1 MADQNSEHNQ
11 SPTKNRLMWA
21 LLALLVIVVVLAILA
36 LRSPISEPI
45 GERTMVPT
53 LVDTPSIESLT
64 ETPQPEVIVLGPED
78 FLDPEEIG
86 HTEGIIF
93 WSTVLL
99 IIVIVGT
106 LRETILRK
114 KSPDEKQ

>member
-1 MADQNSEHNQ
+1 MADQNRDFTQ
-11 SPTKNRLMWA
+11 APTKSRLVWA
-21 LLALLVIVVVLAILA
+21 LLGLLIIVVILAILA

-53 LVDTPSIESLT
+53 LADTPSVESLT
-64 ETPQPEVIVLGPED
+64 ETPQPEVIILSPED

-86 HTEGIIF
+86 HTDGIIF

-99 IIVIVGT
+99 VIVIVST
-106 LRETILRK
+106 LRETLLRK
-114 KSPDEKQ
+114 KGSNENP